1 MIDRVAL
8 KMERGTIYSLRKPKR
23 HHDVIQAMS
32 EFESYGDI
40 ARSEQGFMTDK
51 DEFLNRKE
59 AFIYA
64 KKLGQVL
71 PRKFHQY
78 NGPDLYSEDLW

>member
-1 MIDRVAL
+1 MLFR
-8 KMERGTIYSLRKPKR
+8 S
-23 HHDVIQAMS
+23 
-32 EFESYGDI
+32 I